1 MLRPSALLASAIALA
16 ALSAPPVAVA
26 DVLLIERVRASRGV
40 ELPQRGQQMA
50 QVERRFGAPQQKHAP
65 VGGGRPQHPPITR
78 WDYPQF
84 SVYFEHSHVVNSVLT
99 RASELEI
106 APKPP
111 VR

>member
-1 MLRPSALLASAIALA
+1 MLRPSAVMACAIAIA
-16 ALSAPPVAVA
+16 ALSASSVAMA
-26 DVLLIERVRASRGV
+26 DVLLIERVQASRSV
-40 ELPQRGQQMA
+40 ELPRRGQQMA
-50 QVERRFGAPQQKHAP
+50 QVEQRFGTPERKHAP
-65 VGGGRPQHPPITR
+65 VGGGRPEHPPITR